1 MIWRWI
7 IEEDRKGQS
16 KDNEEI
22 DFSQNDFTVGQKLPL
37 VKNDG
42 NQMTKSSLEW
52 DEGLVCE

>member
-22 DFSQNDFTVGQKLPL
+22 DFSQNDFTVCQKWPFA
-37 VKNDG
+37 KNDG